1 MSKSKDKGTR
11 YENKVRDALRHAGI
25 QAERSPQV
33 TLGQSKKELDAD
45 VVIGTLDRP
54 FEKVECKFRS
64 SVPVSVYNW
73 LNDNNFLVMKKIG
86 KQYQDL
92 VVMDLDRFLE
102 MYWIA
107 YPHARTKETS
117 NNTD

>member
-1 MSKSKDKGTR
+1 MSKSKVKGTN
-11 YENKVRDALRHAGI
+11 YENKVRDALRNAGI
-25 QAERSPQV
+25 KAERSPQV
-33 TLGQSKKELDAD
+33 SLGASKKELDAD

-54 FEKVECKFRS
+54 LEKVECKFRA

-73 LNDNNFLVMKKIG
+73 LEGNNFLVMKKIG

-92 VVMDLDRFLE
+92 VVMDLDRFME

-107 YPHARTKETS
+107 YPGSRQDEQ
-117 NNTD
+117 D